1 MWMILQSR
9 KKIFTLLPR
18 LYDLVDNSL
27 FATDNSIK
35 ILNFLYMNPFT
46 NDQFVS
52 KNQNLDLL
60 RGVSLKF
67 WSTLVWNICG
77 FKLWSKVWQLIK

>member
-9 KKIFTLLPR
+9 KKIFNLLSR
-18 LYDLVDNSL
+18 LYDSVDNSL
-27 FATDNSIK
+27 FATHNSFK
-35 ILNFLYMNPFT
+35 ILNFLYMNPFM
-46 NDQFVS
+46 NDLFVS

-67 WSTLVWNICG
+67 WSTLVWNY
-77 FKLWSKVWQLIK
+77 LWFQALIKSMAIN